1 MTRLESAITRLGCDN
16 TPRVHGGYRCVYPE
30 KEGDGVGL
38 AGAPE
43 ADVVRVKALLERGAA
58 CLQVDIP

>member
-1 MTRLESAITRLGCDN
+1 M
-16 TPRVHGGYRCVYPE
+16 
-30 KEGDGVGL
+30 GL